1 MLSGDSILLG
11 MSEKVWLTIIKAAST
26 TVAMV
31 LVWRLVTTALQAGI
45 DGVIFFGGVAAI
57 AGLGG
62 YEVRWLIDAVRSR
75 SSANKK

>member
-1 MLSGDSILLG
+1 MAG
-11 MSEKVWLTIIKAAST
+11 AT

-45 DGVIFFGGVAAI
+45 DGVMFFGGVAAI

-62 YEVRWLIDAVRSR
+62 YEVKWLVEAVRSKI
-75 SSANKK
+75 SSNKQ